1 MRRRSLRFRGLEFSL
16 MEFAGSFGDFGTLLP
31 FTVAYIS
38 MCKMDPSGIFLGIG
52 ITNICLAL
60 YYRLPLPVQPKK
72 ALAVVAIKEKWRPN
86 LVYGTGIALGLIWIL
101 VALSGAINKVAAKI
115 PKCVLRGIQLGLG
128 LTFALEGASM
138 LNENLLLGAL
148 ALSTAVAFMGSRR
161 IPASLLIIGLGVTYS
176 IYTGAFSLS
185 NLKFG
190 LFLPSLHFPP
200 LHDIVYGFVFAGLAQ
215 FFLTL
220 TNALI
225 ATIALIKD
233 LFPDSPYQVTPKNLA
248 LNMGV
253 MNTVLPFIG
262 GMPMCHGAGG
272 LAAQYTFGARTGGAI
287 LMEGVFEIFLGLFL
301 ANSIETISNAFPLA
315 VLGAMLMT
323 AGIELGRVASDI
335 RKKKEVFVML
345 FTAVVAVAYNV
356 AIAFFVGL
364 AVYFAIVKGLTKI
377 EGENEPEER

>member
-1 MRRRSLRFRGLEFSL
+1 MRFRGLEFSL
-16 MEFAGSFGDFGTLLP
+16 MEFAGAFGDFGTLLP
-31 FTVAYIS
+31 FMVAYIS
-38 MCKMDPSGIFLGIG
+38 ICKMDPSGIFLGIG

-60 YYRLPLPVQPKK
+60 FYRLPLPVQPKK
-72 ALAVVAIKEKWRPN
+72 ALGVVAIREKWRPN
-86 LVYGTGIALGLIWIL
+86 LVYGTGIVLGLVWL
-101 VALSGAINKVAAKI
+101 LMGLSNTINKVVAKV

-128 LTFALEGASM
+128 LAFALEGASM
-138 LNENLLLGAL
+138 LKENPLLGAI
-148 ALSTAVAFMGSRR
+148 ALTIAIAFMGSRKV
-161 IPASLLIIGLGVTYS
+161 PASLLILSMGVAYS
-176 IYTGAFSLS
+176 LYTGGFSAS

-190 LFLPSLHFPP
+190 LFLPSLHFPS
-200 LHDIVYGFVFAGLAQ
+200 LQDMVYGFIFAGFAQ

-220 TNALI
+220 TNAVI
-225 ATIALIKD
+225 ATIALIQE
-233 LFPDSPYQVTPKNLA
+233 LFPDNPQPVTPRNLA

-287 LMEGVFEIFLGLFL
+287 LMEGVLEIFLGLFL
-301 ANSIETISNAFPLA
+301 ASSIETISNAFPLA

-345 FTAVVAVAYNV
+345 LTAVVAVAYNV
-356 AIAFFVGL
+356 ALAFFVGL
-364 AVYFAIVKGLTKI
+364 AVYFAVVRGVIIIETK
-377 EGENEPEER
+377 NTQDH